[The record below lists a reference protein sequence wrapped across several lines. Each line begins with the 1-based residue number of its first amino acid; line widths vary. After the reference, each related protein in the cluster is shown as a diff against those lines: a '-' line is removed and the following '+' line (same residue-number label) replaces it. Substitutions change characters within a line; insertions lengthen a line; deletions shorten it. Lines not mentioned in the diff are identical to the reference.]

1 MDNTKGQEL
10 FVVMSKIIKIVK
22 KFHPTAKIHPGEFM
36 MLGAIHGCTIK
47 ARELDKNSAGISV
60 GELTDK
66 IHATKPAASKMLG
79 AIEDKGY
86 IKRAIS
92 PTDRRVVYIS
102 LTELGQSIIDEAYS
116 SMFELTDNVMKSMGD
131 EDSVELL
138 RLMYKLYD
146 IICME
151 MEHHNKEN
159 DI

>member
-1 MDNTKGQEL
+1 MDNTMGHEL
-10 FVVMSKIIKIVK
+10 FVIMTKISKIIKK
-22 KFHPTAKIHPGEFM
+22 NHPTAKIHPGEFM
-36 MLGAIHGCTIK
+36 MLGTIHGCSIK

-79 AIEDKGY
+79 SIEDKGY

-116 SMFELTDNVMKSMGD
+116 SMHELTDNIVKRMGE

-138 RLMYKLYD
+138 SLMYKLYD
-146 IICME
+146 VICIE

-159 DI
+159 NI